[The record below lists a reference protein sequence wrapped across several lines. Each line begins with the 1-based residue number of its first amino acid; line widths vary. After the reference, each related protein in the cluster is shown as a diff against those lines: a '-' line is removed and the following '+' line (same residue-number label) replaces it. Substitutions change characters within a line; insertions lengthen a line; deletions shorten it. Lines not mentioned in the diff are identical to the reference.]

1 MLRWLMLTIL
11 ILVASPVSA
20 TSIFT
25 GIEERTKT
33 IYSDLKGDNSY
44 HAHLAR
50 KLAVYAGVEKGQS
63 DISAARQLMD
73 LAEEHARKAGGQ

>member
-1 MLRWLMLTIL
+1 MIRWVLLGALM
-11 ILVASPVSA
+11 LVASPVSA

-25 GIEERTKT
+25 GIEERSKA
-33 IYSDLKGDNSY
+33 IYTDLKGNNSY

-50 KLAVYAGVEKGQS
+50 KLATYAGVEKGQT